1 VGHFI
6 TWDCDVFCSGYIM
19 YPIWI
24 KLLFVTGGLGITSDL
39 SGKGALDRVLKKIS
53 VVIPHFLP
61 VKWLLCW

>member
-1 VGHFI
+1 
-6 TWDCDVFCSGYIM
+6 M

-24 KLLFVTGGLGITSDL
+24 QLLFVTGGLGIASDL
-39 SGKGALDRVLKKIS
+39 SGWGALDRVLKKIP